1 MNTSLSIEEKIK
13 QLPPD
18 LIQEVEDFVG
28 FLLEKKMDVKSNFL
42 KQNWAGSLKQ
52 LKDKYTSIELQ
63 KKAMDWR

>member
-1 MNTSLSIEEKIK
+1 MNTLLSIEEKIK